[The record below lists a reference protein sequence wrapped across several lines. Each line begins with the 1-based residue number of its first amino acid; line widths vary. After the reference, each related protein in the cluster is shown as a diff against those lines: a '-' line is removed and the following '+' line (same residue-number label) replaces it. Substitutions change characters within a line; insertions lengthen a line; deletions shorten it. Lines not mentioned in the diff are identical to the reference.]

1 MNPKPVIH
9 MEEGSA
15 GGAGCAHDVRRPLRA
30 ILHDEDCRLGYTRTH
45 EGANAFR
52 LECRECRPPA
62 NYPEFEP
69 VVVGRSHVPDR
80 LTERT
85 YFYVYFIPDSWSPES
100 TSR

>member
-15 GGAGCAHDVRRPLRA
+15 GRAGCAHDVRRPLRA
-30 ILHDEDCRLGYTRTH
+30 ILYDEDCWLGHARTH

-52 LECRECRPPA
+52 LESRERRPPA

-69 VVVGRSHVPDR
+69 VVVGRSHVPAM

-85 YFYVYFIPDSWSPES
+85 YFYFYCIPDFWSPES
-100 TSR
+100 TLR